1 MKHRHKILNT
11 SEQEACIAK
20 SLKQLMT
27 HCCISNPRASSVFTV
42 ESRRPGFAPQQ
53 TSTLVSPSLLSTSN
67 YNGNK
72 ENIRKKTNW
81 VFYLLVLMNKSEKSI
96 PLFSP
101 GVVNF
106 TCQTFCDQ
114 LDIMHAVCQYTTL
127 QV

>member
-27 HCCISNPRASSVFTV
+27 HCCISNPKASSVFTV

-72 ENIRKKTNW
+72 ENIRKKTKLG
-81 VFYLLVLMNKSEKSI
+81 FFCLLVLMNKSKKSI

-106 TCQTFCDQ
+106 T
-114 LDIMHAVCQYTTL
+114 
-127 QV
+127 